1 MDYKIGRYT
10 ISSICLQSYPCK
22 HAVYD
27 KNTAITR
34 TMRGDDIYCML
45 QDENLS
51 HEHFDTYKEY
61 IRRHQNPTAEELAED
76 IAYKAKIEEQRK
88 QREIEEVKRVL
99 ERDKYKASSYLER
112 LKARHNI
119 TKNT

>member
-10 ISSICLQSYPCK
+10 ISSMCLQSYPCK
-22 HAVYD
+22 HSVYD

-34 TMRGDDIYCML
+34 TMYGDDIYCML

-61 IRRHQNPTAEELAED
+61 IRRHRNLTA
-76 IAYKAKIEEQRK
+76 EEQRK
-88 QREIEEVKRVL
+88 QREIEEAKRVL
-99 ERDKYKASSYLER
+99 ERDKYKALSYLER
-112 LKARHNI
+112 LKAKHNI
-119 TKNT
+119 TKNM

>member
-10 ISSICLQSYPCK
+10 ISSMCLQSYPCI
-22 HAVYD
+22 HSVYD
-27 KNTAITR
+27 ENTAITR
-34 TMRGDDIYCML
+34 TMYGDDIYCML